1 MTGTSQI
8 QSDNG
13 LIACDVEICI
23 LLPDHY
29 LRIDT
34 APFGEKRA
42 GFRGKTVLSAIKELG
57 RTTSPPDRL
66 KDQILRRR
74 VHVGRGG
81 DEHVPGAGDR
91 GRRLSGPP
99 GAEGMQDYCGRLKR
113 PP

>member
-13 LIACDVEICI
+13 LIACDVEIRI
-23 LLPDHY
+23 LLPYHY
-29 LRIDT
+29 LQIDT

-66 KDQILRRR
+66 KIRSCG
-74 VHVGRGG
+74 VAFTSVAGG
-81 DEHVPGAGDR
+81 MHVPGA
-91 GRRLSGPP
+91 RRPRKAPLRAAP
-99 GAEGMQDYCGRLKR
+99 AQRACKTTADA
-113 PP
+113 

>member
-23 LLPDHY
+23 LLPYHY
-29 LRIDT
+29 LQIDT

-66 KDQILRRR
+66 KIRSCGVAFTSDA
-74 VHVGRGG
+74 GG
-81 DEHVPGAGDR
+81 MSTFQAQAT
-91 GRRLSGPP
+91 
-99 GAEGMQDYCGRLKR
+99 AEGASQSR
-113 PP
+113 PA